1 MNWIDLVIGL
11 LLVYSFYK
19 GFKNGLILELTSLL
33 ALVLG
38 IFAAYNYAD
47 ITAHYLGKWVDWSDA
62 VLMTISFILTFIII
76 VIIVNLIGKVIS
88 KIIGMIAL
96 GLVNKIAGGV
106 FGLLKILLL
115 ISVIF
120 FMADSIKEYIDLYSY
135 EIVRSSFILEFY
147 EEYILELFPKIIDT
161 LEKNL
166 PEKETN

>member
-1 MNWIDLVIGL
+1 MNWIDLIIGL
-11 LLVYSFYK
+11 LLVYAFYN
-19 GFKNGLILELTSLL
+19 GFKNGLILELTALL

-38 IFAAYNYAD
+38 VFAAYYYAD
-47 ITAHYLGKWVDWSDA
+47 ITAHYLGKWVEWSDA

-96 GLVNKIAGGV
+96 GLINKISGGI

-120 FMADSIKEYIDLYSY
+120 LVTDAIKEYVDLFQY
-135 EIVRSSFILEFY
+135 EIVQSSFILNFY
-147 EEYILELFPKIIDT
+147 QENVLELFPQIIER
-161 LEKNL
+161 LEENL
-166 PEKETN
+166 PEEESV